1 MLKETFF
8 ALFLR
13 HSSNKDLVGTY
24 WNEIEKHYNQ
34 KERHYHT
41 LKHLENLLIQL
52 ESVKEK
58 IQDWDTVLFALYY
71 HDIIYKATRKDNEEK
86 SAQLAAQN
94 LREINYAYDKIEL
107 CITHI
112 IATKSHTKSDNSDT
126 DYFTDADL
134 SILGADSETYSQY
147 AEQVRKEYSIFPDF
161 MYYPG
166 RKKALKHFLEMANI
180 FKTEEFKNSFEEQA
194 KKNITMEINVNH

>member
-13 HSSNKDLVGTY
+13 HSSNKDLVETY

-34 KERHYHT
+34 KGRHYHA

-71 HDIIYKATRKDNEEK
+71 HDIIYKAIRKDNEEK
-86 SAQLAAQN
+86 SAELADKR
-94 LREINYAYDKIEL
+94 LREINYPDNQIEL

-112 IATKSHTKSDNSDT
+112 IATKSHTKSTNSDT

-134 SILGADSETYSQY
+134 SILGAASEIYSQY
-147 AEQVRKEYSIFPDF
+147 AKQVRKEYNIFPDF

-166 RKKALKHFLEMANI
+166 RKKALQHFLEMESI
-180 FKTEEFKNSFEEQA
+180 FKTEEFRSRFEEQA
-194 KKNITMEINVNH
+194 IKNITDELKE